1 MSKGRKYP
9 EIIVGARDITLRQKP
24 GNKPVEERMSIVS
37 NRVTMGFR
45 DGTAHR
51 LESELEA
58 SAMEMF
64 NANPNAVAIRT
75 QFGPL
80 PFRREGKDFNHF
92 ADLCVDF
99 RNGCRNLYAV
109 RATANLGDLE
119 VELDLIRKGSL
130 KRYAHGLYLLT
141 ENEITK
147 PAVIRAGQMVSS
159 QTQQNSAK
167 TAKVLKALARVCRPV
182 VIFDLY
188 HMLEGKLAFSELWT
202 AIWALFDKGVIRHDH
217 PDPANAVMTRLST
230 ISIVKEDDNV

>member
-9 EIIVGARDITLRQKP
+9 VIIIGGRDITLRQKP
-24 GNKPVEERMSIVS
+24 GTKPVEERMSIVS
-37 NRVTMGFR
+37 NRVTMTFR

-64 NANPNAVAIRT
+64 NANPDVVAIRT

-109 RATANLGDLE
+109 RAAANVGNLE
-119 VELDLIRKGSL
+119 FELDLIRKGSL

-147 PAVIRAGQMVSS
+147 PAVMRAEQMVRS
-159 QTQQNSAK
+159 QTRRNTNT
-167 TAKVLKALARVCRPV
+167 TAYLFDALVGHGVPV
-182 VIFDLY
+182 PIFELY
-188 HMLEGKLAFSELWT
+188 SMLEGKLSFSELWT
-202 AIWALFDKGVIRHDH
+202 AIWALFDQGVIRHDH
-217 PDPANAVMTRLST
+217 PDPANAVMTRLSR
-230 ISIVKEDDNV
+230 ISIVEEDDHA